1 MNMEVVL
8 AERIEA
14 LESIIEHLQG
24 NGQSRREHY
33 QEKCAIYRHLR
44 DNLVKDRQHP
54 DENPSH

>member
-1 MNMEVVL
+1 MNMEAVL

-14 LESIIEHLQG
+14 LESIIAHLQG

-44 DNLVKDRQHP
+44 DNLVKDRQP
-54 DENPSH
+54 SGENPSH